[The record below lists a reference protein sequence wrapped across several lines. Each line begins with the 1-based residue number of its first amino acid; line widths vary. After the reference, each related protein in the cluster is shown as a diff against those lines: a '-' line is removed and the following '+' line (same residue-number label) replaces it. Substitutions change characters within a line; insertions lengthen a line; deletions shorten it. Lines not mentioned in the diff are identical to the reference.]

1 MKEEKYCMLNIE
13 EIKNIFNLSL
23 GEGIDF
29 VEFFF
34 EDTSSDL
41 WKVID
46 QNVVGSREHHI
57 YGLGIRLLS
66 NNQEIYLYTNKII
79 YQHIIDLILQYKPLL
94 KNKNKILLKNFDFE
108 QNISQKPLDDITW
121 QQKIEKML
129 YCSRVI
135 RQTDSLVIKSL
146 VNLENKFQ
154 KVWIVNSRGISRYDN
169 RYYVNLSLTS
179 VAQNESNIQEFSRS
193 FGKGSTGVFLNS
205 LDLQEISQQVAKQ
218 SVEMLSAQSIKAQ
231 TMTVVIN
238 NGSGGVIFHEAC
250 GHSLEATSVAR
261 GLSPFCDKIGQKI
274 ASSLVTAFDNGNIFE
289 AWGAT
294 KIDDE
299 GHLTQK
305 NLLIS
310 NGILKS
316 YLVDMRNG
324 YKLNMP
330 STGSGRRESYKY
342 SPTSRMNST
351 YISAGPHYPEK
362 IIQETDYGFYAKY
375 LGGGTVDP
383 NTGEFNFMVNVG
395 YLIQNGKITTPIKGM
410 MLIGK
415 GQEILFKIDRVGKD
429 VQLVQGYCGSISGDI
444 PVDLGQPTIRIT
456 EMLVSG
462 S

>member
-13 EIKNIFNLSL
+13 EIKNIFNLFL

-94 KNKNKILLKNFDFE
+94 KNKNKILSKNFDFE

-154 KVWIVNSRGISRYDN
+154 KVWIVNSRGVSRYDN

-193 FGKGSTGVFLNS
+193 FGKGSTGVFLI
-205 LDLQEISQQVAKQ
+205 DA
-218 SVEMLSAQSIKAQ
+218 AQA
-231 TMTVVIN
+231 
-238 NGSGGVIFHEAC
+238 GGA
-250 GHSLEATSVAR
+250 GAALGGTSVAPLED
-261 GLSPFCDKIGQKI
+261 GSYPPVQTYGGVPP
-274 ASSLVTAFDNGNIFE
+274 SENGFI
-289 AWGAT
+289 
-294 KIDDE
+294 
-299 GHLTQK
+299 
-305 NLLIS
+305 
-310 NGILKS
+310 
-316 YLVDMRNG
+316 
-324 YKLNMP
+324 
-330 STGSGRRESYKY
+330 
-342 SPTSRMNST
+342 
-351 YISAGPHYPEK
+351 
-362 IIQETDYGFYAKY
+362 
-375 LGGGTVDP
+375 
-383 NTGEFNFMVNVG
+383 
-395 YLIQNGKITTPIKGM
+395 
-410 MLIGK
+410 
-415 GQEILFKIDRVGKD
+415 
-429 VQLVQGYCGSISGDI
+429 
-444 PVDLGQPTIRIT
+444 
-456 EMLVSG
+456 
-462 S
+462 